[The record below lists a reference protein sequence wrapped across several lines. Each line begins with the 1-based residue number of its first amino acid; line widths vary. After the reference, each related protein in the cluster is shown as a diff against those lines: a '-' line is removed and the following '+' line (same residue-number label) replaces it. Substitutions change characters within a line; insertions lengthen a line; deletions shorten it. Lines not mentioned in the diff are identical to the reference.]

1 MKKGNVQ
8 KMAKGCFSCMIV
20 ILCLIFLIDHIHAL
34 DRAKSTDNL
43 SKTGYTD
50 SIGYMY
56 FNIQGGPSGNSL
68 IKLKFEH
75 SIMKYATFRDSPST
89 WKVSI
94 DGSTNRH
101 KVRFS
106 NGSQSIQLTTVKDG
120 DGAYFI
126 FNIPIVYDMP
136 AHYQYYS
143 WDRDIYENVS
153 VGRMSFENYGTSTNS
168 ASASGRHS
176 TSTTARSINIQ
187 ANSLWCGVRGQ
198 GTGGSKCYNGVI
210 GFSIAK
216 ATRTVKFTNG
226 LGTTLKTQTITDGS
240 TASAPANPSRTGYT
254 FAGWDKSFSAI
265 CANTTVNAKW
275 NINTYTNTINHW
287 AGGFKNNEGNNGAKN
302 MFNIANT
309 SFSAAYNSV
318 YTMNSSRAATIPKG
332 FYLASTFGTSSISG
346 SWGSYAMG
354 TNVTQK
360 PNSMFFEYDY
370 VPYSYSIT
378 YNLDGGTNSSLNP
391 NSYTVLYGVT
401 LQNPTRNGYTFQGWY
416 NGNTKV
422 TGINQNANATFS
434 SASDMYSKLNSRS
447 IGNIT
452 LTARWKAFPVINTP
466 VINNPD
472 NNEIHP
478 FIDNGKLIIQLGDTF
493 NAIKYATAI
502 DADKNDITANIKVIA
517 NNVPLKDLKAYQS
530 GEYQVTYRAVDKWG
544 GTSTKILKVIVND
557 PPEIRSTTRYFL
569 KNQDVSDEELLK
581 KVFSVDLED
590 GNISDR
596 VKILNIRY
604 MDDSV
609 ANNPDHLNTDKEGEC
624 SATLQVTDSYRK
636 TVQSQM
642 IIKIAKDTIIEN
654 QLYSRYSRGIHF
666 SSIATLS
673 EKSIWKLD
681 PAYEASLSNALQKNN
696 ASKIIEYTG
705 NDIQEIQNDIKNK
718 KSGEQANREFAEK
731 YLR

>member
-1 MKKGNVQ
+1 MERKRLFKILTVPVLVIVCCLLFFNNSHAYDSSYQGANVVD
-8 KMAKGCFSCMIV
+8 KW
-20 ILCLIFLIDHIHAL
+20 
-34 DRAKSTDNL
+34 
-43 SKTGYTD
+43 GYFHFK
-50 SIGYMY
+50 I
-56 FNIQGGPSGNSL
+56 NGPSTTNLEIRISRSSSPGWNAL
-68 IKLKFEH
+68 RDGATTWTA
-75 SIMKYATFRDSPST
+75 SIYS
-89 WKVSI
+89 
-94 DGSTNRH
+94 GTNNH
-101 KVRFS
+101 NVRFS
-106 NGSQSIQLTTVKDG
+106 NGSKSMSISTKLDQDG
-120 DGAYFI
+120 HYYI
-126 FNIPIVYDMP
+126 FNLPILYDMP
-136 AHYQYYS
+136 AHYQYSSWSADRPDITARFNFDQYS
-143 WDRDIYENVS
+143 QYN
-153 VGRMSFENYGTSTNS
+153 NS
-168 ASASGRHS
+168 GVNTASKTGGHS
-176 TSTTARSINIQ
+176 TSKTSRSINLQ
-187 ANSLWCGVRGQ
+187 VNASQCGVK
-198 GTGGSKCYNGVI
+198 TYSKYFYN
-210 GFSIAK
+210 SIMILNL
-216 ATRTVKFTNG
+216 TRVNRTVTFTNG
-226 LGTTLKTQTITDGS
+226 LGTTLKTQTVADGGA
-240 TASAPANPSRTGYT
+240 ASAPTNPSRTGYT
-254 FAGWDKSFSAI
+254 FAGWDKSFSTI
-265 CANTTVNAKW
+265 CSNTTVNAKW
-275 NINTYTNTINHW
+275 NINTYTNSIAHW
-287 AGGFKNNEGNNGAKN
+287 AGGFKNGEGNNGAKN

-318 YTMNSSRAATIPKG
+318 YTMNASRSTTVPKG

-346 SWGSYAMG
+346 NWGSYAMG

-360 PNSMFFEYDY
+360 PTSMYYQYDY
-370 VPYSYSIT
+370 TPYNYSIS
-378 YNLDGGTNSSLNP
+378 YNLDGGKNSASNP
-391 NSYTVLYGVT
+391 STYNVLYGVT
-401 LQNPTRNGYTFQGWY
+401 LANPTKSGYTFQGWY

-493 NAIKYATAI
+493 NAIKYATEI